1 MDYLFV
7 EIGQC
12 IHVMCSI
19 FCLVKRIID
28 ALVLYELIVTHT
40 VSASNKKSS
49 FLKVDNEKRAME
61 TLNASCIPCMDTIKE
76 QREKSLIKFNVSYI
90 FYLIPMPIL
99 FVCVLKHNYT
109 LLGLSDYILGIWK
122 TW

>member
-1 MDYLFV
+1 MDYLLV

-12 IHVMCSI
+12 IHVMCNI
-19 FCLVKRIID
+19 FCSLKRIVD

-40 VSASNKKSS
+40 VFASNKKSS